1 MIKRMS
7 AFLLIAGIM
16 YITGC
21 ARGVSKETMNQLEEA
36 KRAVEA
42 AKATLNECK
51 AEKENLAAQKAEKEE
66 MFKKLQAE
74 RDSLAQLLELIK
86 QGY

>member
-1 MIKRMS
+1 MVKKIGV
-7 AFLLIAGIM
+7 LLIAMGIV

-21 ARGVSKETMNQLEEA
+21 ARGVSKETLNQLEEA
-36 KRAVEA
+36 RKAVEA
-42 AKATLNECK
+42 AQVTLNECK
-51 AEKENLAAQKAEKEE
+51 AEKENLAAQKTEKEE
-66 MFKKLQAE
+66 MLNKLQAE